1 MIFETVVSTLSPA
14 GELHLAP
21 MGVRYAREDEGEGAQ
36 DFVLLMPFKPSKTLD
51 NILATRC
58 AVLNLTTDV
67 RVFAGCVTGR
77 RDWPMVA
84 LDGFAGRRLQ
94 NVLAWVELTLTGDHD
109 DALRP
114 TLRMRRG
121 RHGVVGAFP
130 GFNRAQAAVIEGAV
144 LVSRL
149 HLLPTD
155 TVVRALARLQTAIDK
170 TASPDDR
177 EAWRWLQAAVA
188 EAVAS
193 TPPNP
198 AASTGP

>member
-1 MIFETVVSTLSPA
+1 MIFETVVSTLSAA
-14 GELHLAP
+14 GEVHLAP
-21 MGVRYAREDEGEGAQ
+21 MGVRYEGEGAEA
-36 DFVLLMPFKPSKTLD
+36 VVVLMPFKPSKTLD

-121 RHGVVGAFP
+121 RQGVVGAFP

-149 HLLPTD
+149 GMLPREKVETEMD
-155 TVVRALARLQTAIDK
+155 YLQIAIDK
-170 TASPDDR
+170 TAGPLEQ
-177 EAWRWLQAAVA
+177 EAWDWLYAAVQDFYA
-188 EAVAS
+188 RKPEA
-193 TPPNP
+193 
-198 AASTGP
+198 G

>member
-21 MGVRYAREDEGEGAQ
+21 MGVRYEGEGEDAR
-36 DFVLLMPFKPSKTLD
+36 VVLMPFKPSKTLD

-58 AVLNLTTDV
+58 AVLNLTDDV

-77 RDWPMVA
+77 REWPTLA
-84 LDGFAGRRLQ
+84 LEGFNGRRLQ
-94 NVLAWVELTLTGDHD
+94 DALAHVELTLTGDQD

-114 TLRMRRG
+114 TLHMRRG
-121 RHGVVGAFP
+121 REGVHRAFP

-149 HLLPTD
+149 GMLPRDKVETEMD
-155 TVVRALARLQTAIDK
+155 YLQIAIDK
-170 TASPDDR
+170 TAGER
-177 EAWRWLQAAVA
+177 ELEAWEWLYAAVQDFFA
-188 EAVAS
+188 CKPEAR
-193 TPPNP
+193 
-198 AASTGP
+198 

>member
-14 GELHLAP
+14 GEVHLAP
-21 MGVRYAREDEGEGAQ
+21 MGVRYEGEGDDA
-36 DFVLLMPFKPSKTLD
+36 VVILMPFKPSKTLD

-77 RDWPMVA
+77 RDWPTLA
-84 LDGFAGRRLQ
+84 LEGFHGRRLEGA
-94 NVLAWVELTLTGDHD
+94 LGHVELSLRGDQD

-114 TLRMRRG
+114 VLRMRRG
-121 RHGVVGAFP
+121 RELQHGAFV

-149 HLLPTD
+149 GMLPRSKVETEMD
-155 TVVRALARLQTAIDK
+155 YLQIAIDK
-170 TASPDDR
+170 TAGPR
-177 EAWRWLQAAVA
+177 EQEAWDWLYGAVVRFYADAAGVA
-188 EAVAS
+188 
-193 TPPNP
+193 
-198 AASTGP
+198 

>member
-58 AVLNLTTDV
+58 AVLNLTDDV

-77 RDWPMVA
+77 RDWPTVA
-84 LDGFAGRRLQ
+84 LEGFAGRRLQ
-94 NVLAWVELTLTGDHD
+94 DALAHVELSLTGDQD

-121 RHGVVGAFP
+121 REGVHGAFP

-149 HLLPTD
+149 GMLPRDKVETEMD
-155 TVVRALARLQTAIDK
+155 YLQIAIDK
-170 TASPDDR
+170 TAGER
-177 EAWRWLQAAVA
+177 ELEAWDWLFAAK
-188 EAVAS
+188 EAFYARA
-193 TPPNP
+193 PE
-198 AASTGP
+198 AG